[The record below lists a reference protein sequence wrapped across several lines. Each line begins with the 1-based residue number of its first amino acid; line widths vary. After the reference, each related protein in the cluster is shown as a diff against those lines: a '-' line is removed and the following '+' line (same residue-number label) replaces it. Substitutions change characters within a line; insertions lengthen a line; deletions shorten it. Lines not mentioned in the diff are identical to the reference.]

1 MAAIPGSSAPALWQG
16 AQLARDPVGFLR
28 GAHREH
34 GDVFRVRFPG
44 QPPIAYV
51 ADPDLARKAL
61 ATDGRGAV
69 SGETRALLFEPLV
82 GRHSLL
88 NLDGEEW
95 ERERALIGPAFHGRR
110 IRSWEG
116 RIAEIA
122 AERIEAWP
130 LGEPIALRERMS
142 EITLE
147 VILQLVFGVAEG
159 PRQDRLRELLPALV
173 ERGSW
178 YAWVPGSVRS
188 GLERLGSDGPAGRL
202 NPARGVLALRAEVDR
217 LLYEEIAE
225 RRAET
230 GRDDREDVLSLMIGA
245 GGDGEAP
252 GLSDQDLRDELMTL
266 LAAGHE
272 TTSTGLS
279 WAFERLMRTP
289 EAMRTLLD
297 ELDGGGEDGIRTYL
311 DATVKETLRARPV
324 VIDVARLLTAPLEL
338 GGREVPEG
346 WMLAP
351 AIVVL
356 HHRED
361 VWGDPG
367 RFRPERFFEDP
378 PLRAWIPFGGGR
390 RRCVGSQLAQLEMRI
405 VIREVLGRLRLRP
418 VDRTPERP
426 RVRHV
431 TLVPEHG
438 ARAIASTA

>member
-1 MAAIPGSSAPALWQG
+1 MASIPGSSAPALWQG
-16 AQLARDPVGFLR
+16 AQLFRDPIGFLR
-28 GAHREH
+28 GAHREY
-34 GDVFRVRFPG
+34 GDVFRVKFPG
-44 QPPIAYV
+44 EPPIAYV

-69 SGETRALLFEPLV
+69 TGETRALLFEPLV
-82 GRHSLL
+82 GQHSLL
-88 NLDGEEW
+88 TLEGEEW
-95 ERERALIGPAFHGRR
+95 ERERTLIGPAFHGRR

-116 RIAEIA
+116 RIGEIA
-122 AERIEAWP
+122 AERIETWP
-130 LGEPIALRERMS
+130 LGEPIALRGRMS

-159 PRQDRLRELLPALV
+159 PRHDRLRELLPALV
-173 ERGSW
+173 ERASW
-178 YAWVPGSVRS
+178 YAWVPGPVRS
-188 GLERLGSDGPAGRL
+188 GLERLGSEGAAGRL
-202 NPARGVLALRAEVDR
+202 NPAGGVLALREEVDR

-225 RRAET
+225 RRAEA
-230 GRDDREDVLSLMIGA
+230 GRADREDVLSLMIDA
-245 GGDGEAP
+245 GGDDEAP
-252 GLSDQDLRDELMTL
+252 GLSDEDLRDELMAL

-289 EAMRTLLD
+289 EAMRSLLE
-297 ELDGGGEDGIRTYL
+297 ELDGGGDGGNRTLL

-324 VIDVARLLTAPLEL
+324 VIDVARMLTAPLEL
-338 GGREVPEG
+338 GGREVPAG

-367 RFRPERFFEDP
+367 SFRPGRFLENP

-390 RRCVGSQLAQLEMRI
+390 RRCVGSQLAQLEMRV
-405 VIREVLGRLRLRP
+405 VIREVLSRLRLRT
-418 VDRTPERP
+418 VDPAPERP